1 MNVILPQETHRP
13 ASFVTSIIAIT
24 LHQSES
30 YHRSYLHNNYL
41 PYSGYLHYLYHC
53 FHYQNYLQF
62 LYLQVHYQE
71 KYHLHH

>member
-53 FHYQNYLQF
+53 FHY
-62 LYLQVHYQE
+62 
-71 KYHLHH
+71 